1 LLVSDGWDF
10 EADGLRDEGSRSW
23 LIQALSEERL
33 WVQPQRGRE
42 DSLADFFEAFEKM
55 MSQSPLL
62 DVFVVSLI
70 FD

>member
-1 LLVSDGWDF
+1 MRGVGAGRYKLC
-10 EADGLRDEGSRSW
+10 
-23 LIQALSEERL
+23 
-33 WVQPQRGRE
+33 QRGACECNLKGQE

-62 DVFVVSLI
+62 KTFDILLI